1 MTTTT
6 AATSKPLTRNDVI
19 HAARAIHANHA
30 VVAYLNEVFLS
41 VEATPTGPRYTMTRE
56 GVSGGHSIAAE
67 PSITSLER
75 LTAHLAG
82 FVGVELRA
90 DDPAVVEPARAEP
103 ARVRMPAR
111 RGPGGI
117 VFTPAKGDEP
127 ALITLPF
134 GRGQASLES
143 VLGGDLELTAA
154 QQAWLTRIEEALTN

>member
-19 HAARAIHANHA
+19 HAARAVHRNHA
-30 VVAYLNEVFLS
+30 VMAYLNEVFLS
-41 VEATPTGPRYTMTRE
+41 VEATPTGPRYTMVRE
-56 GVSGGHSIAAE
+56 GVPGGHSIAAE
-67 PSITSLER
+67 ATITSVER

-90 DDPAVVEPARAEP
+90 DDPAVVEPTTP

-117 VFTPAKGDEP
+117 TFTPARGDEP
-127 ALITLPF
+127 ALVTLPF

-143 VLGGDLELTAA
+143 VLGGDLELTTA
-154 QQAWLTRIEEALTN
+154 QQAWLARLEEALAN